1 MWRWTQASLF
11 AINSELNY
19 LEPLLLENNSE
30 SEVVYYETVD
40 ACLEAVINGEAEMA
54 IVEEYAA
61 NASEKKISYARG
73 RTLTAYRFTDGVV
86 VSWRDGKC
94 GMALYGE
101 RDLDLADA
109 LAVASQIVEANY
121 G

>member
-1 MWRWTQASLF
+1 MTNYF
-11 AINSELNY
+11 VKSEKGSVDFLLND
-19 LEPLLLENNSE
+19 LEWKWELAPGVAAKTL
-30 SEVVYYETVD
+30 
-40 ACLEAVINGEAEMA
+40 
-54 IVEEYAA
+54 VEEYAA

-86 VSWRDGKC
+86 VSWRDGNC

-101 RDLDLADA
+101 QDLDLADA
-109 LAVASQIVEANY
+109 LAVASQVVEANY